1 MSLHV
6 IIPPFVCA
14 LQSTARR
21 RDPLFCGVCV
31 CVRLLRMSDER
42 KMTCEDDY
50 RAVTLGVRALLF
62 RRPGVKLCLCVCVFH
77 PGVCCRASV
86 AFNIN
91 AGYCS
96 ELLS

>member
-1 MSLHV
+1 
-6 IIPPFVCA
+6 
-14 LQSTARR
+14 
-21 RDPLFCGVCV
+21 
-31 CVRLLRMSDER
+31 MSDER
-42 KMTCEDDY
+42 KMTCGDDY
-50 RAVTLGVRALLF
+50 RAVTLGAGAPLF

-77 PGVCCRASV
+77 PGVCCHATV